1 MIALN
6 IVLMIAVV
14 VGIVSLLAWAI
25 VSDRHSERA
34 GGGELPVD
42 VAPLSANLEMPRD
55 LRTRHNARPRPTRER
70 RGTERSSAP
79 PRAGRASDARS

>member
-25 VSDRHSERA
+25 VSDRRSRRTA
-34 GGGELPVD
+34 GGEVPREL
-42 VAPLSANLEMPRD
+42 APLHRNLEMPRE
-55 LRTRHNARPRPTRER
+55 LRSHRGGRTRPERPRRAAT
-70 RGTERSSAP
+70 SST
-79 PRAGRASDARS
+79 AS